1 MGNHKRWRDL
11 SGAQRTAI
19 GAAASVQVLLAA
31 GAWWDLARRPA
42 DRVRGPKW
50 LWTLVIAVNYAGPV
64 VYFSCG
70 RIPPRATTTG
80 QSA

>member
-1 MGNHKRWRDL
+1 VLARRATVPGR
-11 SGAQRTAI
+11 GAFGPFAR
-19 GAAASVQVLLAA
+19 GGRCQVLLAA

-50 LWTLVIAVNYAGPV
+50 LWAPVIAVNFAGPV
-64 VYFSCG
+64 LYFSCG
-70 RIPPRATTTG
+70 RIPPRATSTG